1 MLLIKKNNIDL
12 IYLKYAKDTSLLPA
26 HRFWT
31 VTKVE
36 ERVQGLRFL
45 ISESISESKSVSELQ
60 SALRVCVRAT
70 VFSDDMNRK
79 SNVLWLFIRERWI
92 KDMWFDLLVEP
103 SWIFLYR
110 YKYFLVLSFRLAKQM
125 LEPFRSYIWHC
136 IFSMCNWH
144 RQRLLGLRIVQKRL
158 FRILLLKLVLIFL
171 GFFSFTV

>member
-1 MLLIKKNNIDL
+1 MLATSGWNRKSRNIWKIEKTYSEKAARCVINLKNNIDL

-31 VTKVE
+31 VTKAE

-79 SNVLWLFIRERWI
+79 
-92 KDMWFDLLVEP
+92 K
-103 SWIFLYR
+103 
-110 YKYFLVLSFRLAKQM
+110 
-125 LEPFRSYIWHC
+125 
-136 IFSMCNWH
+136 
-144 RQRLLGLRIVQKRL
+144 
-158 FRILLLKLVLIFL
+158 
-171 GFFSFTV
+171 